1 MRETLLAFDWDDP
14 DDPQGNLR
22 RIGDSKYNVTVRE
35 VEEVM
40 VAGRAWDYGT
50 TLAGLPVRVAWVT
63 TGRWIA
69 VVYDA
74 MAVEPEVYVVRVHH
88 AYEVDA
94 PWPRRGDG

>member
-1 MRETLLAFDWDDP
+1 MRETLLTFDWDDP
-14 DDPQGNLR
+14 DDPAGNLR

-35 VEEVM
+35 VEEAM
-40 VAGRAWDYGT
+40 TARRARDYPG

-74 MAVEPEVYVVRVHH
+74 LAIESQVYVVRVHH

-94 PWPRRGDG
+94 PRRKRPGP